1 MAAEISVKAD
11 LDDVMRTL
19 SDIEGNKERMRKRVL
34 SGIAS
39 AVKGKVKSSYRKH
52 LNKRSGTL
60 YKSIQSKVCRDG
72 RMAIVSP
79 SASSSGVRYGYVLA
93 KGTTIVPKK
102 AKTLTFQIDG
112 KWIRKHSVTLPE
124 RDWVEKPARDYID
137 SPSYKAKLDTLVQ
150 REIDR
155 AERRSSH
162 GTDSQN

>member
-19 SDIEGNKERMRKRVL
+19 SEIDGNKEKIRRRVL

-39 AVKGKVKSSYRKH
+39 AVKGKVKSSYRKY

-79 SASSSGVRYGYVLA
+79 SATSSGVRYGYVLA

-102 AKTLTFQIDG
+102 GNTLTFQIDG
-112 KWIRKHSVTLPE
+112 KWIRKHSVTIPK

-137 SPSYKAKLDTLVQ
+137 SPSYKAKLDSLVQ
-150 REIDR
+150 REIER
-155 AERRSSH
+155 AEKHSSRE
-162 GTDSQN
+162 N

>member
-19 SDIEGNKERMRKRVL
+19 SEIDGNKEKMRKRVL

-39 AVKGKVKSSYRKH
+39 AVKGKVKSSYRKY

-60 YKSIQSKVCRDG
+60 YKSIQSKICRDG

-79 SASSSGVRYGYVLA
+79 SATSSGVRYGYVLA
-93 KGTTIVPKK
+93 KGTTIIPKK
-102 AKTLTFQIDG
+102 ANTLTFQIDG
-112 KWIRKHSVTLPE
+112 KWIRKHSVTIPE

-137 SPSYKAKLDTLVQ
+137 SPSYKAKLDSLVQ
-150 REIDR
+150 KEIDK
-155 AERRSSH
+155 AEKRKARNE
-162 GTDSQN
+162 G

>member
-19 SDIEGNKERMRKRVL
+19 SEIDGNKERMRKRVL

-39 AVKGKVKSSYRKH
+39 AVKSKVKSSYRKH

-79 SASSSGVRYGYVLA
+79 SASDSGVRYGYVLA

-112 KWIRKHSVTLPE
+112 KWIRKHSVTLVE

-150 REIDR
+150 REIDK
-155 AERRSSH
+155 AEKRKANSE
-162 GTDSQN
+162 G

>member
-19 SDIEGNKERMRKRVL
+19 SEIEGNKEKIRKRVL

-39 AVKGKVKSSYRKH
+39 AVKSKVKSSYRKYLH
-52 LNKRSGTL
+52 KRSGTL
-60 YKSIQSKVCRDG
+60 YKSIQSKVTRDG

-79 SASSSGVRYGYVLA
+79 SATSSGVRYGYVLA
-93 KGTTIVPKK
+93 KGTTITAKK
-102 AKTLTFQIDG
+102 ANTLTFQIDG
-112 KWIRKHSVTLPE
+112 KWIRKHSVTIPE

-150 REIDR
+150 KEIDR
-155 AERRSSH
+155 AERSASRSS
-162 GTDSQN
+162 

>member
-11 LDDVMRTL
+11 LDDVMKTL
-19 SDIEGNKERMRKRVL
+19 SEIDGNKEKMRKRVL

-39 AVKGKVKSSYRKH
+39 AVKSKVKSSYRRY

-79 SASSSGVRYGYVLA
+79 SANSNGVRYGYVLA

-102 AKTLTFQIDG
+102 ANTLTFQIDG
-112 KWIRKHSVTLPE
+112 KWIRKHSVTIPE
-124 RDWVEKPARDYID
+124 RDWVEKPARDFID
-137 SPSYKAKLDTLVQ
+137 SPSYKAKLDSLVQ
-150 REIDR
+150 KEIDK
-155 AERRSSH
+155 AEKRKARNE
-162 GTDSQN
+162 G

>member
-11 LDDVMRTL
+11 LDDVMKTL
-19 SDIEGNKERMRKRVL
+19 SEIDGNKEKMRKRVL

-39 AVKGKVKSSYRKH
+39 AVKSKVKSSYRRY

-79 SASSSGVRYGYVLA
+79 SATSNGVRYGYVLA
-93 KGTTIVPKK
+93 KGTTIIPKK
-102 AKTLTFQIDG
+102 ANTLTFQIDG
-112 KWIRKHSVTLPE
+112 KWIRKHSVTIPE

-137 SPSYKAKLDTLVQ
+137 SPTYKAKLGSLVQ
-150 REIDR
+150 KEIDK
-155 AERRSSH
+155 AEKRKARNE
-162 GTDSQN
+162 G

>member
-19 SDIEGNKERMRKRVL
+19 SEIEGNKEKMRKRVL
-34 SGIAS
+34 SGIAF
-39 AVKGKVKSSYRKH
+39 AVKSKVKSSYRRY

-79 SASSSGVRYGYVLA
+79 SATSNGVRYGYVLA

-102 AKTLTFQIDG
+102 ANTLTFQIDG
-112 KWIRKHSVTLPE
+112 KWICKHSVTLPE

-137 SPSYKAKLDTLVQ
+137 SPSYKAKLDSLVQ
-150 REIDR
+150 KEIDK
-155 AERRSSH
+155 AEKRKAR
-162 GTDSQN
+162 NER

>member
-1 MAAEISVKAD
+1 MAAEISAKAD
-11 LDDVMRTL
+11 LDDVMKTL
-19 SDIEGNKERMRKRVL
+19 SEIDGNKEKMRKRVL

-39 AVKGKVKSSYRKH
+39 AVKSKVKSSYRRY

-79 SASSSGVRYGYVLA
+79 SATSSGVRYGYVLA

-102 AKTLTFQIDG
+102 ANTLTFQIDG
-112 KWIRKHSVTLPE
+112 KWIRKHSVTIPE

-137 SPSYKAKLDTLVQ
+137 SPSYKAKLDSLVQ
-150 REIDR
+150 KEIDK
-155 AERRSSH
+155 AEKRKARSE
-162 GTDSQN
+162 G

>member
-19 SDIEGNKERMRKRVL
+19 SEIDGNKEKMRKRVL

-39 AVKGKVKSSYRKH
+39 AVKGKVKSSYRRY

-79 SASSSGVRYGYVLA
+79 SATSSGVRYGYVLA
-93 KGTTIVPKK
+93 KGTTIIPKK
-102 AKTLTFQIDG
+102 ANTLTFQIDG
-112 KWIRKHSVTLPE
+112 KWIRKHSVTIPE

-137 SPSYKAKLDTLVQ
+137 SPSYKAKLDSLVQ
-150 REIDR
+150 KEIDK
-155 AERRSSH
+155 AEKRKARNE
-162 GTDSQN
+162 G